1 MATKRKEST
10 ALAIIENFELP
21 VLNEDIGQA
30 MAEEMDGLS
39 LSFPRVKIPSGGG
52 LAFEVPGD
60 DPENPDA
67 EKEIVGVIV
76 DHHPV
81 NAYWSGKYSGANNPP
96 DCSSMD
102 GKVGVSSDKG
112 QRPCNS
118 CPLNAWGTAEDGRGK
133 ACKNMHRVYVLRE
146 GEMLPLLLTLPPTS
160 LKNLSDYLA
169 LRIVSRGMRSYGVVT
184 KISLKKAQNADGI
197 NYSQAV
203 FTLAGKLSPEQYTAM
218 AEYSKGIK
226 VLTRQLAVEA
236 DEYMQTT
243 QTASSNDDIYCAP
256 DDDDDVPF

>member
-30 MAEEMDGLS
+30 MAEEMDGLQ

-67 EKEIVGVIV
+67 EKEIIGVIV

-81 NAYWSGKYSGANNPP
+81 NAYWQNKYSGGNNPP

-102 GKVGVSSDKG
+102 GKVGIDRSGNRK
-112 QRPCNS
+112 PCNT
-118 CPLNAWGTAEDGRGK
+118 CPLNEWGSDEDSRGK
-133 ACKNMHRVYVLRE
+133 ACKNMHRVYILRE

-160 LKNLSDYLA
+160 LKNFADYLA
-169 LRIVSRGMRSYGVVT
+169 MRIVSRGMRSYGVIT
-184 KISLKKAQNADGI
+184 KISLKKAQNSDGI

-203 FTLAGKLSPEQYTAM
+203 FALAGKLSPEQTGAM
-218 AEYSKGIK
+218 AEYTKGIK
-226 VLTRQLAVEA
+226 VLTRQLAIEA

-243 QTASSNDDIYCAP
+243 QTASNNDDIYCAP

>member
-1 MATKRKEST
+1 MTKKTEAA
-10 ALAIIENFELP
+10 ALAVIENFELP
-21 VLNEDIGQA
+21 AVSGNMGAA
-30 MAEEMDGLS
+30 MAEEMEGLQ

-60 DPENPDA
+60 DPENPDT

-81 NAYWSGKYSGANNPP
+81 NAYWQNKYSGANNPP

-102 GKVGVSSDKG
+102 GKVGIDADGNRK
-112 QRPCNS
+112 PCNS
-118 CPLNAWGTAEDGRGK
+118 CPNNEWGSDDEGRGK
-133 ACKNMHRVYVLRE
+133 ACKNMHRVYILRE

-160 LKNLSDYLA
+160 LKNLSDYIA
-169 LRIVSRGMRSYGVVT
+169 LRVVSKGMRSYGVVT
-184 KISLKKAQNADGI
+184 KVSLKKAQNAGGI

-203 FTLAGKLSPEQYTAM
+203 FALAGKLAPAQAAAM

-226 VLTRQLAVEA
+226 VLTRQLAVDA
-236 DEYMQTT
+236 DEYIQP
-243 QTASSNDDIYCAP
+243 AGG
-256 DDDDDVPF
+256 DDDNVDYGDSDDVPF

>member
-1 MATKRKEST
+1 MATKNETTAT
-10 ALAIIENFELP
+10 ALAVIENFSLP
-21 VLNEDIGQA
+21 VLSDGIGAA
-30 MAEEMDGLS
+30 MSEEMDGLT

-67 EKEIVGVIV
+67 VKEVVGVIV

-81 NAYWSGKYSGANNPP
+81 NAFWHDKYAGANNPP

-102 GKVGVSSDKG
+102 GKVGLDADGNRV
-112 QRPCNS
+112 PCNS
-118 CPLNAWGTAEDGRGK
+118 CQFNQWGSAEDGRGK
-133 ACKNMHRVYVLRE
+133 ACKNMHRVYILRE

-160 LKNLSDYLA
+160 LKNLSDYIA
-169 LRIVSRGMRSYGVVT
+169 LRVVSKGLRSYSVVS
-184 KISLKKAQNADGI
+184 KVSLKKAQNAGGI

-203 FTLAGKLSPEQYTAM
+203 FSLAGKLASDQVKAM

-226 VLTRQLAVEA
+226 VLTRQLAVGA
-236 DEYMQTT
+236 DEYIQP
-243 QTASSNDDIYCAP
+243 AGG
-256 DDDDDVPF
+256 DDDVDYGDSDDVPF

>member
-1 MATKRKEST
+1 MTKKTEAA
-10 ALAIIENFELP
+10 ALAVIENFELP
-21 VLNEDIGQA
+21 AVSGNMGAA
-30 MAEEMDGLS
+30 MAEEMEGLQ

-67 EKEIVGVIV
+67 EKELVGVIV

-81 NAYWSGKYSGANNPP
+81 NAYWADKYAGANNPP

-102 GKVGVSSDKG
+102 GKIGVDQDGNRK
-112 QRPCNS
+112 PCNS
-118 CPLNAWGTAEDGRGK
+118 CPMNEWGTAKDGRGK
-133 ACKNMHRVYVLRE
+133 ACKNMHRVYILRE

-160 LKNLSDYLA
+160 LKNLSDYIA
-169 LRIVSRGMRSYGVVT
+169 LRVVSKGMRSYGVVT
-184 KISLKKAQNADGI
+184 KVSLKKAQNAGGI

-203 FTLAGKLSPEQYTAM
+203 FALAGKLAPAQAAAM

-226 VLTRQLAVEA
+226 VLTRQLAVDA
-236 DEYMQTT
+236 DEYIQP
-243 QTASSNDDIYCAP
+243 AGG
-256 DDDDDVPF
+256 DDDVDYGDSDDVPF

>member
-10 ALAIIENFELP
+10 ALAVIENFELP
-21 VLNEDIGQA
+21 VLSDDMAAA
-30 MAEEMDGLS
+30 MAEELDGLQ

-60 DPENPDA
+60 DPENPDT

-81 NAYWSGKYSGANNPP
+81 NAYWADKYAGGNNPP

-102 GKVGVSSDKG
+102 AKFGVDQDGNRKPCDTCPMNQWGSD
-112 QRPCNS
+112 Q
-118 CPLNAWGTAEDGRGK
+118 EGRGK
-133 ACKNMHRVYVLRE
+133 ACKNMHRVYILRE

-160 LKNLSDYLA
+160 LKNLSDYLG
-169 LRIVSRGMRSYGVVT
+169 LRVITKGLRSYGVIT
-184 KISLKKAQNADGI
+184 KVSLKKAQNAGGI

-203 FTLAGKLSPEQYTAM
+203 FSLAGKLSPEQTKAM
-218 AEYSKGIK
+218 AEYSQGIRSI
-226 VLTRQLAVEA
+226 TRQLAVDA
-236 DEYMQTT
+236 DEYIQP
-243 QTASSNDDIYCAP
+243 AGG
-256 DDDDDVPF
+256 DDDVDYGDSDDVPF